1 MRANTE
7 ETRAALVDLQLLL
20 ADYWRE
26 VDSNRARNAG
36 AYFTTEG
43 EFHVGD
49 LETFR
54 GPEGVN
60 AFHTARLARA
70 ERTTAHTF
78 SNVTVELESPT
89 RAAMRAVVV
98 NYGADGAPPITD
110 LDGPSLVSQLDMKVE
125 RGADGAWRFASMRGD
140 PLFIG
145 KEPYTRQVLVEKR

>member
-7 ETRAALVDLQLLL
+7 ETRAVLVDLQLLL

-26 VDSNRARNAG
+26 VDSNGAKNAG
-36 AYFTTEG
+36 AYFTPDG

-49 LETFR
+49 LQSFR

-60 AFHTARLARA
+60 AFHAARLARA
-70 ERTTAHTF
+70 QRTTAHTF
-78 SNVTVELESPT
+78 SNVTVELESRT
-89 RAAMRAVVV
+89 RARMRAIVV

-110 LDGPSLVSQLDMKVE
+110 LDGPSLISQLDMKVE
-125 RGADGAWRFASMRGD
+125 RGSDGAWRFALMRGD
-140 PLFIG
+140 PVFIG